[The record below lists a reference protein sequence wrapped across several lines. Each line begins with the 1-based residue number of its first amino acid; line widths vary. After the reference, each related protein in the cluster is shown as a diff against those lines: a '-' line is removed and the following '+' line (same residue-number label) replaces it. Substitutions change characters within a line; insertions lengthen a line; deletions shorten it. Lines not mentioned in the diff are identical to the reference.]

1 MDKSRKKELKNE
13 YQIKQ
18 KLNQEEWEE
27 EMLEDNSYYDI
38 DMVNKA
44 NKKAKKDIEYW
55 ENYQATNWL
64 GKWYRQIQIDKNKKK
79 LNKDGK
85 K

>member
-1 MDKSRKKELKNE
+1 MEKIKKKK
-13 YQIKQ
+13 I
-18 KLNQEEWEE
+18 EE
-27 EMLEDNSYYDI
+27 EI
-38 DMVNKA
+38 K
-44 NKKAKKDIEYW
+44 YW

-79 LNKDGK
+79 LNTNGK

>member
-1 MDKSRKKELKNE
+1 MEKSKKKELKNE
-13 YQIKQ
+13 YQMKQ
-18 KLNQEEWEE
+18 KISQEEWED
-27 EMLEDNSYYDI
+27 EMLENNSYYDI

-79 LNKDGK
+79 LNTNGK